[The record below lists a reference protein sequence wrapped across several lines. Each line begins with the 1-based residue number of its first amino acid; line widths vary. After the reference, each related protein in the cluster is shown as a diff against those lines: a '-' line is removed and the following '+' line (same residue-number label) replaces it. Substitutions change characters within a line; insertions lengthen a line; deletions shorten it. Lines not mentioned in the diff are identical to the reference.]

1 MTGRVLHRLPALRK
15 LTVKAPMT
23 MFSKPSGEW
32 DGELMGPLDAL
43 KHRVDFVITLL
54 THNFKWDVESDYEP
68 DYNGGSVWTWS
79 AKEGNMSCTSLPL
92 TTLIWSDY

>member
-1 MTGRVLHRLPALRK
+1 
-15 LTVKAPMT
+15 MT

-92 TTLIWSDY
+92 TTLIWSDD